1 MPSSNAPAPQWS
13 VSLPLSQ
20 LLELQSLTPRM
31 KDLENENVQLR
42 RELEGLRNI
51 QYQTLEKL
59 GDVLRQLKSC
69 QPQG

>member
-20 LLELQSLTPRM
+20 LLELQSLAPRM

-42 RELEGLRNI
+42 RELEGFRNI

>member
-1 MPSSNAPAPQWS
+1 MPSFNAPAPQWS

-20 LLELQSLTPRM
+20 LLELQSLAPRM